1 MIKNSRARFR
11 VPLLK
16 LAPLMALSVIAACS
30 STETGIDRRNPPVG
44 GTAAEYG
51 FQYAQTIAKNGNCD
65 QALPILICLGEQGPG
80 WELATHSGGVCAL
93 EAAKLWSGPLH
104 RRAAFFKK
112 SKTISFDKPY
122 FQSKAAL
129 YEKGLALLHRS
140 AAAGWPDSQVALAR
154 ALSAPGSTQAQLQE
168 AKLWVARYDLNPR
181 RKIYGSN
188 SIEKDTRE
196 RLADIPLPPDT
207 DPAWTKKDMTPIPSH
222 DPFCRSVLHTRPALG
237 PRPGFTP
244 ADLDDGDEDLPAPE
258 TVDQP
263 TARRQPQ

>member
-1 MIKNSRARFR
+1 MIKKIYVRFR
-11 VPLLK
+11 VSLLPLG
-16 LAPLMALSVIAACS
+16 ALITLIIIAACS

-51 FQYAQTIAKNGNCD
+51 FQYAQAIAKNGNCD
-65 QALPILICLGEQGPG
+65 QALPIFICLGNQGSG

-112 SKTISFDKPY
+112 SRAISFDKPY
-122 FQSKAAL
+122 YQSKAAL
-129 YEKGLALLHRS
+129 YEKGLKMLHR
-140 AAAGWPDSQVALAR
+140 AAAADWPDSQAALAR

-168 AKLWVARYDLNPR
+168 AKLWVARYDRNPR

-188 SIEKDTRE
+188 SIEKNTRE
-196 RLADIPLPPDT
+196 TLAGIPLPPDT
-207 DPAWTKKDMTPIPSH
+207 DPAWIKKDLRPIPTH
-222 DPFCRSVLHTRPALG
+222 DPFCRSVLHTRPTHG
-237 PRPGFTP
+237 QHPGFTP
-244 ADLDDGDEDLPAPE
+244 VEANDGNEDLPAPE

-263 TARRQPQ
+263 GRPQPQ